1 MPHSQFTYELH
12 RSEMQRKRNT
22 KQLSETNHLFI
33 FLVSLSY
40 VFAPMEILA

>member
-1 MPHSQFTYELH
+1 MSHSQFTYELQ

-22 KQLSETNHLFI
+22 KQPSETNQLLI